1 MVESGADATIETHSR
16 ESVFTMM
23 DQYNHPY
30 LNQILQTYKLTLKK
44 TNFSENSLDNL
55 DFENENV
62 DNSISV
68 PLSNDMT
75 KNRLSPRR
83 LNINLKR
90 DS

>member
-1 MVESGADATIETHSR
+1 M
-16 ESVFTMM
+16 
-23 DQYNHPY
+23 
-30 LNQILQTYKLTLKK
+30 NQILQQYKLTLKK

-90 DS
+90 DNDHGRISETENPFDQSDDTPKLMMLNKSK